1 MRQFFAILAI
11 LWAGMAQ
18 ASQITVQS
26 ISSRWVVDT
35 PAIGNA
41 NVTGNLSNE
50 LNWGRN
56 FTSADGPRSGFKFEQ
71 TAVRA
76 GVSPTHNANT
86 AFNVGVFTHMN
97 RVIFQNE
104 HLNTARLEMT
114 VTASFDG
121 MVREFTTSYRF
132 SLWETPNLDSPCGN
146 SAPNWAGPVNQSGCA
161 DRVELLKNDA
171 LVESFTHDN
180 GLTYQFELLGF
191 DRGAEFWTIEDLNNT
206 SWIKARFTVNG
217 PGMSPIPLPA
227 GAWLLLGGLGGL
239 ALLRRRKARG

>member
-1 MRQFFAILAI
+1 MRQFIAVLAI

-18 ASQITVQS
+18 ASQVTILS
-26 ISSRWVVDT
+26 INSYWEVDT
-35 PAIGNA
+35 LPVGNA

-50 LNWGRN
+50 IYWGRN
-56 FTSADGPRSGFKFEQ
+56 FTSANGPRSGFKFEQ
-71 TAVRA
+71 TVV
-76 GVSPTHNANT
+76 GDGFQSTHDANKT
-86 AFNVGVFTHMN
+86 FDVGVFTHMN

-104 HLNTARLEMT
+104 HLNTARLTMT

-132 SLWETPNLDSPCGN
+132 SLWETPNLDEPCANGATN
-146 SAPNWAGPVNQSGCA
+146 RIGVNQSGCA

-171 LVESFTHDN
+171 LVESFTDEN

-191 DRGAEFWTIEDLNNT
+191 DSGAEFWTIEDKNNT
-206 SWIKARFTVNG
+206 SWLKARFNVTGGPTV
-217 PGMSPIPLPA
+217 SPVPLPA